1 MRRTTCGGFVA
12 AATLVVGSLGLG
24 ACASSPKAP
33 RNIDPD
39 KAMGRLEDM
48 YAMTPEGA
56 RYEQYRM
63 GAKGKDRVS
72 RATLRRQAEEMSFLY
87 PNHIPA
93 RFMAG
98 LLAYE
103 FDDPARASQHF
114 DQVLH
119 IAGSHPDA
127 AVLRSRIA
135 LDDGNTAYA
144 LRLLEE
150 QVTLRPDHA
159 GLREAQAAA
168 WFLAGDTT
176 QARASLDAAERLGSP
191 GWRLA
196 YNRGLLAE
204 EDGDAG
210 SAIEQYRL
218 AAGLAPYHQPSRH
231 RLRALEAG
239 GLGLAAAL
247 TMPGTTPG
255 SPDGMASLQP
265 TDDGSMWIEV
275 PATYRPELVDPSG
288 PFCSGCVDTGTPAPS
303 FPAPSSDDGLGT
315 APTGAA
321 PATTDAPTGHL
332 PATSLPTESKPAPE
346 APAVVDDG
354 PPIPDARSLGL
365 DE

>member
-103 FDDPARASQHF
+103 FDDPVRASQHF

-119 IAGSHPDA
+119 VAVSHPDA

-135 LDDGNTAYA
+135 LDDGNTGYA
-144 LRLLEE
+144 LHLLEE
-150 QVTLRPDHA
+150 QIQLRPDHA

-168 WFLAGDTT
+168 WFMAGDTS

-191 GWRLA
+191 GWRVA

-204 EDGDAG
+204 EDGDAT

-218 AAGLAPYHQPSRH
+218 AAGLAPYHQPSRY

-239 GLGLAAAL
+239 GLGLAAAVD
-247 TMPGTTPG
+247 MPGTPVE
-255 SPDGMASLQP
+255 GMASIQP
-265 TDDGSMWIEV
+265 GDDGSMWIEV
-275 PATYRPELVDPSG
+275 PATYRPEIVDPSG
-288 PFCSGCVDTGTPAPS
+288 PICSGCAESGGPVTS
-303 FPAPSSDDGLGT
+303 FPAPSTGDGLGT

-321 PATTDAPTGHL
+321 PATDAPTGHL
-332 PATSLPTESKPAPE
+332 PATSLPIESKPAPE

>member
-1 MRRTTCGGFVA
+1 MRRTTRGGIVA

-24 ACASSPKAP
+24 ACASSPKGP
-33 RNIDPD
+33 RNLDPD

-72 RATLRRQAEEMSFLY
+72 RATLRKQAEEMSFLY
-87 PNHIPA
+87 PSHIPA

-114 DQVLH
+114 DHVLH

-127 AVLRSRIA
+127 AVIRSRIA
-135 LDDGNTAYA
+135 LDDGNSAYA
-144 LRLLEE
+144 LHMLEE
-150 QVTLRPDHA
+150 QIQLRPDHA

-168 WFLAGDTT
+168 WFLAGDTA
-176 QARASLDAAERLGSP
+176 QARTSLDAAERLGSP
-191 GWRLA
+191 GWRIA

-239 GLGLAAAL
+239 GLGLAA
-247 TMPGTTPG
+247 TVDIPGTPAQ
-255 SPDGMASLQP
+255 PVDGMASMQP
-265 TDDGSMWIEV
+265 TDDGSLWIEV
-275 PATYRPELVDPSG
+275 PVKARPELVDPSG
-288 PFCSGCVDTGTPAPS
+288 PFCSGCVDAGTPATT
-303 FPAPSSDDGLGT
+303 FPAPAGDDGLGS
-315 APTGAA
+315 PPSGS
-321 PATTDAPTGHL
+321 L
-332 PATSLPTESKPAPE
+332 PATSLPTETMPEPVVPAAKDE
-346 APAVVDDG
+346 G